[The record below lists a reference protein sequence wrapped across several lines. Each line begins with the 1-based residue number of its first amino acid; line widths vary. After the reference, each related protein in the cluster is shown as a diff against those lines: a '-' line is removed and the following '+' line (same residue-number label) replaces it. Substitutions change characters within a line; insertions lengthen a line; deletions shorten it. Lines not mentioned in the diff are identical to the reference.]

1 MFVFHHSGERTCFQ
15 VGYFVYGIATSHK
28 HDSGRFNPT
37 GKINFMY

>member
-15 VGYFVYGIATSHK
+15 VGIATSHK
-28 HDSGRFNPT
+28 HDGGRFNPT